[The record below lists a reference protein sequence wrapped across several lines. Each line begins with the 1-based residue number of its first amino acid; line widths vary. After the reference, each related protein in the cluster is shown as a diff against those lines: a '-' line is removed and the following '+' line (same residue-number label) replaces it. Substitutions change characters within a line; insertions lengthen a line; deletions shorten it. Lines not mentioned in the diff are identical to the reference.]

1 MKVRTRFFIS
11 LFFVCFALSLS
22 SEDLPN
28 FPFTTGEKLEYDI
41 SWGFIPVGTATL
53 AINLITE
60 APKKYWQINF
70 SVSTNDFADAFYKV
84 RTRVRSEVDYSFS
97 KSLYYSKNQQEGKT
111 VKSIEVKFDYDQQLC
126 FYSENSRENKPL
138 SIDGNVFDPLS
149 IVYAFRL
156 HPHKTGERKVIS
168 TCDGKKSLAIS
179 IKVGEKDQVR
189 VPLGK
194 FTTHSA
200 TPEMKNLSG
209 VFKKSPKGILRV
221 WYSVED
227 NRIPVLIKS
236 KVVVGSFT
244 AKLRDL

>member
-1 MKVRTRFFIS
+1 MKVRSGFFVS
-11 LFFVCFALSLS
+11 LIFVCFALSLS
-22 SEDLPN
+22 SKDLPD
-28 FPFTTGEKLEYDI
+28 FPFKAGEKLEYDI
-41 SWGFIPVGTATL
+41 SWGFIPVGRATL
-53 AINLITE
+53 EINLIQE
-60 APKKYWQINF
+60 VPLKYWQINF

-84 RTRVRSEVDYSFS
+84 RTRVRSEVDYSFTR
-97 KSLYYSKNQQEGKT
+97 SLYYSKNQQEGKT
-111 VKSIEVKFDYDQQLC
+111 VKSVDVKFDYEQKLC
-126 FYSENSRENKPL
+126 FYSENSRKHKPL

-156 HPHKTGERKVIS
+156 HPHKKGERKVIS
-168 TCDGKKSLAIS
+168 TCDGKKTLAIS
-179 IKVGEKDQVR
+179 IKVGEKEQVR

-221 WYSVED
+221 WYSVD
-227 NRIPVLIKS
+227 NNRIPILIKS

-244 AKLRDL
+244 AKLRKA